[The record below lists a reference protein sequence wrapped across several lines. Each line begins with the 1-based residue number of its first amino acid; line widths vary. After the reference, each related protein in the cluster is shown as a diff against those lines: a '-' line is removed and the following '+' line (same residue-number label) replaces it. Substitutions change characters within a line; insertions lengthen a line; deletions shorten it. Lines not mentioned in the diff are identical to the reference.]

1 MVRYLVP
8 KKGVPVLASAKVDGA
23 AQSCCVLVAKYC
35 DAPLQIS
42 FYLQYTN
49 FIHGFDDPQTLTLI
63 YDADNLTHGA
73 TTLKTATTLLPHHQ
87 LASIARAGNP
97 QIRVLTFTL
106 AKPCR
111 IRCPPSASTGTLA
124 AKSGFEAPFHQLVK
138 LVEATEIDILLDY
151 NWVHADNREPL
162 ERFFRQPNL
171 FTGFPDGNDRSRYV
185 DWTDFNTIEE
195 HDAPPP
201 SYAKA
206 VDTDASRKRSRHA
219 ATRSLSTSPAS
230 KRHQYDPGSPTE
242 IATATPSP
250 RPSHTSVGSPKEKTA
265 VSSSYPQISLEAT
278 AALALQDAISRAVEA
293 QLPALV
299 EGMLPGILK
308 NILPDVLHNCIA
320 PRRSPSLSPPP
331 TTIPSSHPA
340 PSSLGNL
347 ITDRLTELA
356 KQHLTTI
363 FDEANDQAY
372 SLRNQADGDFE
383 DVIADH
389 KINVDTIKE
398 DCIRELGEVVD
409 DKLYK
414 FKEQT
419 DDIVATA
426 VDEMEN
432 KSSELGE
439 GMYDGLET
447 FLNVASTTLKQVRKG
462 QYSGTRRVEQL
473 KPDTTTI

>member
-1 MVRYLVP
+1 M
-8 KKGVPVLASAKVDGA
+8 
-23 AQSCCVLVAKYC
+23 
-35 DAPLQIS
+35 
-42 FYLQYTN
+42 
-49 FIHGFDDPQTLTLI
+49 
-63 YDADNLTHGA
+63 
-73 TTLKTATTLLPHHQ
+73 
-87 LASIARAGNP
+87 
-97 QIRVLTFTL
+97 
-106 AKPCR
+106 
-111 IRCPPSASTGTLA
+111 
-124 AKSGFEAPFHQLVK
+124 
-138 LVEATEIDILLDY
+138 
-151 NWVHADNREPL
+151 
-162 ERFFRQPNL
+162 
-171 FTGFPDGNDRSRYV
+171 
-185 DWTDFNTIEE
+185 
-195 HDAPPP
+195 
-201 SYAKA
+201 
-206 VDTDASRKRSRHA
+206 
-219 ATRSLSTSPAS
+219 
-230 KRHQYDPGSPTE
+230 
-242 IATATPSP
+242 
-250 RPSHTSVGSPKEKTA
+250 
-265 VSSSYPQISLEAT
+265 SSSYPQISLEVT

-299 EGMLPGILK
+299 EVMLPGILK

-331 TTIPSSHPA
+331 TTTPSSHPA

-426 VDEMEN
+426 VDEMES

-462 QYSGTRRVEQL
+462 QYSGIRRVEQL